1 MAAEGAILLEE
12 AQARGFLAAWAPVAL
27 PEEVKARFR
36 AWVRSGRHARM
47 GYLSQNLEARLD
59 PSLRFPARSALLL
72 AAPHAFPDPGRPPGG
87 LRLGRVAR
95 YAWVRDYHLLLEPHL
110 KALEGLARSL
120 GLWARG
126 YVDHGPL
133 SERSLAALAGLG
145 FIGKSGMLI
154 RVGLGSHLFLAA
166 LLTDLPPPPP
176 APLPNRCGRC
186 TRCLAFCPT
195 GALLGDGTLDARLCL
210 SYWTIEHKG
219 AIPYPLWDGVGEWLF
234 GCDLCQEVCPWNRFG
249 SVWAGFR
256 PEPDLAHPNLLDFFL
271 LSGKAFQR
279 RYAGTAFLRPGRAR
293 MARNALIVVSNLKAG
308 LGLIRLGLKDPH
320 PLVRLTALQAA
331 YRVGRLEWARGLL
344 SDPEPPVA
352 AEAHRLWRGE
362 PPSPV
367 DLFQDG
373 GEAPGP

>member
-210 SYWTIEHKG
+210 SYWTLEHKG

-373 GEAPGP
+373 GEAPGL